1 MGLLHPVIGR
11 AAPCFR
17 AGPFTPEPSR
27 CLFDLINIFFGGGC
41 RFFPVAVPRGSA
53 VRSAL
58 PPPPPPPRSA
68 EVEMEADAEKSS
80 PGSPKTQ
87 RSAEK
92 CAPGIAG
99 AALSSVRR
107 CRSRRAA
114 PGGCYKTR
122 PNAARCPNPL
132 PVSPPPPPPARRV
145 PQRCGVCAGC
155 EMREALPGGC
165 RCSVLRS
172 GLGFFP
178 PLRFQERSSL
188 GCKTLRGGSAGTEGF
203 AFLEA
208 AHGKYAAMRRRRKAE
223 GKLPRPGQ
231 VLAGLRSSERAASDP
246 CVAVGVPAGG
256 MGSSPE
262 RERWVGDF
270 VLVL

>member
-27 CLFDLINIFFGGGC
+27 CLFDLINIFFWGGC

-58 PPPPPPPRSA
+58 PPPPPSPRSA

-145 PQRCGVCAGC
+145 PQRCGVCAGR

-172 GLGFFP
+172 GLGFFSPP
-178 PLRFQERSSL
+178 PLSRALLARLQN
-188 GCKTLRGGSAGTEGF
+188 
-203 AFLEA
+203 
-208 AHGKYAAMRRRRKAE
+208 AE
-223 GKLPRPGQ
+223 GGFGRHGGICVPRGRPWE
-231 VLAGLRSSERAASDP
+231 VRSDEEEEE
-246 CVAVGVPAGG
+246 G
-256 MGSSPE
+256 
-262 RERWVGDF
+262 
-270 VLVL
+270 

>member
-27 CLFDLINIFFGGGC
+27 CLFDLINIFGGGC

-58 PPPPPPPRSA
+58 PPPPPSPRSA

-80 PGSPKTQ
+80 PGSPKAQ

-188 GCKTLRGGSAGTEGF
+188 GCKTLRGGFGRHGGICVPRGRPWEVRSDEEEEEG
-203 AFLEA
+203 
-208 AHGKYAAMRRRRKAE
+208 
-223 GKLPRPGQ
+223 
-231 VLAGLRSSERAASDP
+231 
-246 CVAVGVPAGG
+246 
-256 MGSSPE
+256 
-262 RERWVGDF
+262 
-270 VLVL
+270 

>member
-17 AGPFTPEPSR
+17 AGPFPPEPSR

-58 PPPPPPPRSA
+58 PPPSPSPRSA

-114 PGGCYKTR
+114 PGATKRAPTPHGAPTR
-122 PNAARCPNPL
+122 SPFPPRLHPRPGGSRSAAGFVRG
-132 PVSPPPPPPARRV
+132 V
-145 PQRCGVCAGC
+145 RCGRRCRAAAGAPC
-155 EMREALPGGC
+155 CVPG
-165 RCSVLRS
+165 S
-172 GLGFFP
+172 GFFS

-188 GCKTLRGGSAGTEGF
+188 GCKN
-203 AFLEA
+203 
-208 AHGKYAAMRRRRKAE
+208 AE
-223 GKLPRPGQ
+223 GGFGRHGGICVPRGRPWE
-231 VLAGLRSSERAASDP
+231 VRSDEEEEE
-246 CVAVGVPAGG
+246 G
-256 MGSSPE
+256 
-262 RERWVGDF
+262 
-270 VLVL
+270 